1 MTTRRTLLGA
11 GLGLGAACV
20 ARLAAAQPAAPTVV
34 RIVGAGQGFNW
45 LPVFAAD
52 EQGFFGAVGIKIE
65 YVRVPTVDRATA
77 AVRDGAADLAITPP
91 EGAIADHVSG
101 GDLRIVAANSLRLPM
116 SLVAK
121 SEIADLVGLRGKKIG
136 TSSLTE
142 GTALYT
148 QAMLQRVGLNYPG
161 DYEFVISGVH
171 TARWTALQRG
181 EIDAAPQ
188 PAPWNFLAER
198 EGYRLI
204 GEVNDVIP
212 EIVFAGVIG
221 HAKWVANNR
230 QLMQSLLGA
239 MARGHDFVND
249 PANDAVTLPIYQR
262 FSTPEDRE
270 MALRGLTY
278 TREMGMWPKNLQV
291 TPTAL
296 DATVDLMVRARLLT
310 AEQRQKARGAFD
322 LSLLPV

>member
-11 GLGLGAACV
+11 GVSLGAACV
-20 ARLAAAQPAAPTVV
+20 ARMAAAQPGSPTLV

-52 EQGFFGAVGIKIE
+52 EQGFFAAAGIKIE
-65 YVRVPTVDRATA
+65 YVRAPTVDRATA
-77 AVRDGAADLAITPP
+77 AVRDGGADLAITPP
-91 EGAIADHVSG
+91 EGAIANHVSG

-116 SLVAK
+116 SLVVK
-121 SEIADLVGLRGKKIG
+121 PEIADLAGLRGKKIG

-148 QAMLQRVGLNYPG
+148 QAMLRRVGLNYPG
-161 DYEFVISGVH
+161 DYEFVIAGVH
-171 TARWTALQRG
+171 TARWTALQKG

-198 EGYRLI
+198 EGYRLV

-221 HAKWVANNR
+221 HAKWVAENR
-230 QLMQSLLGA
+230 PLMQRLVGA

-249 PANDAVTLPIYQR
+249 PANDAITLPIYQR
-262 FSTPEDRE
+262 VSTPDDRE
-270 MALRGLTY
+270 MAMRGLTY
-278 TREMGMWPKNLQV
+278 TRDMGMWPKNLRV

-296 DATVDLMVRARLLT
+296 DATIELMVRARLLT
-310 AEQRQKARGAFD
+310 AEQHETARGAFD
-322 LSLLPV
+322 LSLLPA